1 VSPERSIKTLPDLDH
16 AIDCQVATQVA
27 NFEVGPG
34 DGQGI
39 QQEIFSEQYD
49 FGDNTLDKK
58 IKNDL

>member
-1 VSPERSIKTLPDLDH
+1 MPDLDH